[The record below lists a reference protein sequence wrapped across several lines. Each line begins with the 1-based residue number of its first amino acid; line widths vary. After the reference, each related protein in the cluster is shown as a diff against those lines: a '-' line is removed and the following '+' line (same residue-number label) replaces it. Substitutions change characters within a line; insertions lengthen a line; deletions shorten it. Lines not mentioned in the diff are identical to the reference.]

1 MLLSLNI
8 DITILF
14 NAHLLGTFYVQREVC
29 WYKKSTRKSMYSKF
43 FVSSSKTLIQIH
55 LSNIRRK
62 EGIGNGALGSDL
74 HGFHLLKHPLC
85 WSYL

>member
-8 DITILF
+8 GISILF
-14 NAHLLGTFYVQREVC
+14 NAHLLGTFYVQKEVC
-29 WYKKSTRKSMYSKF
+29 WCKKSTRKSMYSKF

-55 LSNIRRK
+55 LSKIRRK
-62 EGIGNGALGSDL
+62 EGIGNGAFGSDI
-74 HGFHLLKHPLC
+74 HGFQVLKHPLC